1 MLMAAGL
8 GTRLRPFT
16 TLEPKALL
24 PVMGI
29 PTAQFA
35 VSALVKA
42 GVQSIVANVHHQA
55 ERTKAGLLALD
66 RGKAALKISDESAL
80 LLGSAGGIAKAL
92 PHFGDK
98 PFFWVN
104 ADVLCDVDLHK
115 LAQRHLRLREQYG
128 VKMTMT
134 VFPKPKGKGAYR
146 EIQLEPN
153 AFLSA
158 SDGGSDFGLV
168 QGIPEEA
175 VTGRPYFVSVGII
188 EPEALAGISPDEPA
202 ELLTRVFR
210 PLIAEK
216 KMGYYLT
223 DGQWYDVGSPQLWLE
238 THEALIQGLETGAL
252 PREWRLEIEKKNKR
266 IAQEVWI
273 SKGSKRDFVTSSWV
287 APAYFNHLGDST
299 AQPPSKFGP
308 DAVLYG
314 DAHSFPSEFARRIG
328 YRGLVEKI

>member
-16 TLEPKALL
+16 NLEPKALL
-24 PVMGI
+24 PVMGL
-29 PTAQFA
+29 PTAQYA
-35 VSALVKA
+35 VSSLVKA

-55 ERTKAGLLALD
+55 EKTSAGLLALE
-66 RGKAALKISDESAL
+66 RGGASLKISDESSL

-92 PHFGDK
+92 PYFGGK

-134 VFPKPKGKGAYR
+134 VFPKPKGKGSYR
-146 EIQLEPN
+146 EIMLEHG
-153 AFLSA
+153 A
-158 SDGGSDFGLV
+158 STREGGGDFGLV
-168 QGIPEEA
+168 QGISENP
-175 VTGRPYFVSVGII
+175 VSGKPYFVSVGII
-188 EPEALAGISPDEPA
+188 EPEAFEGISPDEPS
-202 ELLTRVFR
+202 ELLPRVFR
-210 PLIAEK
+210 PLIEEK
-216 KMGYYLT
+216 KMGYYVT
-223 DGQWYDVGSPQLWLE
+223 DGHWYDVGSPELWLE
-238 THEALIQGLETGAL
+238 THEALIKGLEIGTL
-252 PREWRLEIEKKNKR
+252 PREWRLEIEKVNKR

-273 SKGSKRDFVTSSWV
+273 SKGSKRDFKTSQWV
-287 APAYFNHLGDST
+287 SPAYFNHLGDST

-314 DAHSFPSEFARRIG
+314 DAHSFPSEFTRRIG